1 MCFDISTGVWRIHT
15 MGLEKSVGKWCSISN
30 NKRLEVNSIF
40 ISFTDPEI
48 SWISIRSKI
57 EYLKLLE
64 LFTLYLLYDIRMAE
78 IFLRYNELA
87 TQDLGWNV
95 RDIIACCCF
104 ITSQRLISYVQTHDS
119 HEYHKTNVFKSLIS
133 TGHEKDV
140 SCNVG
145 HLVRIWVD
153 E

>member
-1 MCFDISTGVWRIHT
+1 M
-15 MGLEKSVGKWCSISN
+15 
-30 NKRLEVNSIF
+30 EVNSIF
-40 ISFTDPEI
+40 ISSTDPEI

-57 EYLKLLE
+57 DYSKLLE
-64 LFTLYLLYDIRMAE
+64 VFKLYLLYEIRNKSTKE
-78 IFLRYNELA
+78 IGYIVEVLLRCNYL
-87 TQDLGWNV
+87 TSQDLGWNI

-104 ITSQRLISYVQTHDS
+104 IISPRLISYVQTYDS
-119 HEYHKTNVFKSLIS
+119 HESYKTNVFKSLIS